1 MIKKN
6 KTNKKINKL
15 NKLNKIKKNTKS
27 NTKSYTKSNT
37 KKNTTKKTHKLHK
50 QHGASFMNNITGNIF
65 TNTEENSQ
73 SFAQKDIITIIYNRD
88 TPKTIMIN
96 NTSPNNVYQSTLVQS
111 VPHIQMKDYDNHY
124 LLVIILPGMKPQL
137 LWAIEIQSGS
147 KSKSILDYTL
157 PKLKVGSRFKIIFK
171 LHKYHKNIK
180 ETFKVG
186 NNMPKERYT
195 VFNELKDYLTKN
207 NMLQAFFFKEVNIVQ
222 DKGQDIT
229 QFLSF
234 LAK

>member
-6 KTNKKINKL
+6 KTKKKINKL
-15 NKLNKIKKNTKS
+15 NKIQKNTKKNTKS
-27 NTKSYTKSNT
+27 
-37 KKNTTKKTHKLHK
+37 NTTKKTHKLHK
-50 QHGASFMNNITGNIF
+50 QHGSSFMNNITGNIF
-65 TNTEENSQ
+65 TNTQENPQ
-73 SFAQKDIITIIYNRD
+73 NFAQKDIITIIYNRD

-96 NTSPNNVYQSTLVQS
+96 NTSPNNVYQSSLVQS

-137 LWAIEIQSGS
+137 LWAIEIQSGT

-157 PKLKVGSRFKIIFK
+157 PRFKIGSRFKIIFK
-171 LHKYHKNIK
+171 LHKYYKNIK

-186 NNMPKERYT
+186 NNMTKDRHV
-195 VFNELKDYLTKN
+195 VFNELKTYLTKN
-207 NMLQAFFFKEVNIVQ
+207 NMLNALFFKEVAIIQ
-222 DKGQDIT
+222 DKGQDIS

>member
-6 KTNKKINKL
+6 KTNKKL
-15 NKLNKIKKNTKS
+15 NKLNKIQKNTK
-27 NTKSYTKSNT
+27 
-37 KKNTTKKTHKLHK
+37 KKTQTHKNKKTTKKTHKLHK

-65 TNTEENSQ
+65 TNTQENPQ
-73 SFAQKDIITIIYNRD
+73 NFAQKDIITIIYNRD

-96 NTSPNNVYQSTLVQS
+96 NTSPNNVYQSSLVQS
-111 VPHIQMKDYDNHY
+111 VPHIQMKDYDDFESHY
-124 LLVIILPGMKPQL
+124 LLVIILPGPKPQL
-137 LWAIEIQSGS
+137 LWAIEIKGGA

-157 PKLKVGSRFKIIFK
+157 PRLKVGSRFKIIFK
-171 LHKYHKNIK
+171 LHKYYKNIK

-186 NNMPKERYT
+186 NNMTKDRHV
-195 VFNELKDYLTKN
+195 VFNELKTYLTKN
-207 NMLQAFFFKEVNIVQ
+207 NMLQAFFFKEVAIIQ
-222 DKGQDIT
+222 DKGQDIS